1 LAAAAAVLAFS
12 SAVASALS
20 AAATV
25 EGRGDSPR
33 RKAVAEKGV
42 DEK

>member
-1 LAAAAAVLAFS
+1 LAFS
-12 SAVASALS
+12 RAVASALS

-25 EGRGDSPR
+25 EGHGDSPR
-33 RKAVAEKGV
+33 RKAVVEKDV